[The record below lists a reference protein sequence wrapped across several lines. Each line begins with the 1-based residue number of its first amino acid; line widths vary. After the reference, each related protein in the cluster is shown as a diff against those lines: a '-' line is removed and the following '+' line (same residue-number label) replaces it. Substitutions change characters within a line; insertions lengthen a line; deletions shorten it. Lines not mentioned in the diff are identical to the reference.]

1 MDAVV
6 GCSWVETYVKELRTL
21 RRPALFTT
29 DIREQFFVLRTLQM
43 AITAALNS
51 ALYAIAAFNLGAP
64 GSPREV
70 PILLAHSGWISAESS
85 ESFQSLIR
93 LRHNLIYEYEAVD
106 LDGAQYAVIHCL
118 DDLLSFVA
126 AIRERLGSE

>member
-29 DIREQFFVLRTLQM
+29 DIREQFFVLRMLQM

-51 ALYAIAAFNLGAP
+51 ALYAIADSNLGIP
-64 GSPREV
+64 RSPREV
-70 PILLAHSGWISAESS
+70 PILLADGGWISTESS
-85 ESFQSLIR
+85 ESFQALIR
-93 LRHNLIYEYEAVD
+93 LRHNLIYEYETVD
-106 LDGAQYAVIHCL
+106 LDGAQYAVTHSL

>member
-21 RRPALFTT
+21 HRPALFAT
-29 DIREQFFVLRTLQM
+29 DIREQFFVLRGLQM

-64 GSPREV
+64 SSPREV
-70 PILLAHSGWISAESS
+70 PILLADSGWISAENS
-85 ESFQSLIR
+85 ESLQALIR
-93 LRHNLIYEYEAVD
+93 LRHNLIYDYETVD
-106 LDGAQYAVIHCL
+106 LDGAQYALIHRL

>member
-6 GCSWVETYVKELRTL
+6 GCSWVETYVKALRTL

-51 ALYAIAAFNLGAP
+51 ALHAIASFNLGIP
-64 GSPREV
+64 SSPREV
-70 PILLAHSGWISAESS
+70 PILLADSGWISAESS
-85 ESFQSLIR
+85 ESFQALIR

-106 LDGAQYAVIHCL
+106 LDGAQDALTHRL